1 MSHHTAVIWQN
12 WHHLNNIMEGNYSKI
27 ILLTDTV
34 VIKHCLGYF
43 REKFRRNIDHVITIE
58 AGEENK
64 SMMSAASI
72 WQELNLCKADRK
84 SLLIC
89 LGGGMICD
97 LGGFAAS
104 VYKRGIK
111 TMYVPTTLLAMTDAS
126 IGGKTALDFEGIKNL
141 IGSFHLPDSIFI
153 DTHFLATLP
162 AIEWLNGYAEII
174 KHAIIADAE
183 LWDLLHHLHFKLT
196 IISDDI
202 LTRSINIKQSI
213 VAVDPFEQTERKKLN
228 FGHTA
233 GHALEAYFFNKEK
246 TLSHG
251 QAVAAGMI
259 IESYINM
266 CSGKLSEK
274 TYEQIRDFI
283 LKYFPAI
290 GFKNEEIADVAEL
303 CKHDK
308 KREFGTL
315 TITKIIAIG
324 LSEPDL
330 IITEQQLKEGLEAYI
345 RATS

>member
-1 MSHHTAVIWQN
+1 MSHNTAVIWQN
-12 WHHLNNIMEGNYSKI
+12 WHHLNNIMEGNYSKV

-34 VIKHCLGYF
+34 VAKHCLGYF
-43 REKFRRNIDHVITIE
+43 KENFSRNIDLIITIE
-58 AGEENK
+58 AREVNK
-64 SMMSAASI
+64 SLMSTATI
-72 WQELNLCKADRK
+72 WQELNLCEADRK

-126 IGGKTALDFEGIKNL
+126 IGGKTAIDFEGIKNL

-153 DTHFLATLP
+153 DTHFLTTLP

-183 LWDLLHHLHFKLT
+183 LWDLLHHDHFEPT
-196 IISDDI
+196 IILDNI

-213 VAVDPFEQTERKKLN
+213 VAADPFEQSERKKLN

-233 GHALEAYFFNKEK
+233 GHALEAYFLNKDK

-266 CSGKLSEK
+266 RSDKLSENI
-274 TYEQIRDFI
+274 YEQIRDFI

-290 GFKNEEIADVAEL
+290 GFKNEEITDVAGL

-315 TITKIIAIG
+315 NITKILAIG
-324 LSEPDL
+324 LSEPTL
-330 IITEQQLKEGLEAYI
+330 MVTEQQLKEGLEAYI